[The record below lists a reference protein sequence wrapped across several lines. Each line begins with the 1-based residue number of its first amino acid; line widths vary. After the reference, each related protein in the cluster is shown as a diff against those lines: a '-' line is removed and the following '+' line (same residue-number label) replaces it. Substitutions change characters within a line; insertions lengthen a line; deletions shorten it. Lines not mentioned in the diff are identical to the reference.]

1 MLRTLLAAAAGLAA
15 LSGAAFAQDFNA
27 SPTYGSISLNAG
39 FTPDPYS
46 VNLQSG
52 GSIDAQSAL
61 GGSCRGFIA
70 SAPDFSLNYGAGS
83 FPLIISAT
91 AGADIALVVN
101 DANGSWYCDDD
112 SGGNLN
118 PALHFSNPS
127 SGRYDI
133 WVATYGNSS
142 LQPAT
147 LHISEVSSQ

>member
-1 MLRTLLAAAAGLAA
+1 MLRTILAAAAGLAA
-15 LSGAAFAQDFNA
+15 LSGTAFAQDFGA
-27 SPTYGSISLNAG
+27 SPTYGSVSLNAG

-52 GSIDAQSAL
+52 GPIDANRAL
-61 GGSCRGFIA
+61 GGACQGFIA
-70 SAPDFSLNYGAGS
+70 NAPDFSLHYGAGN

-91 AGADIALVVN
+91 AGVDVALVIN
-101 DANGSWYCDDD
+101 DAHGNWYCDDD

-118 PALHFSNPS
+118 PALRFSNPA

-133 WVATYGNSS
+133 WVATYGSSS

-147 LHISEVSSQ
+147 LHISELSSQ